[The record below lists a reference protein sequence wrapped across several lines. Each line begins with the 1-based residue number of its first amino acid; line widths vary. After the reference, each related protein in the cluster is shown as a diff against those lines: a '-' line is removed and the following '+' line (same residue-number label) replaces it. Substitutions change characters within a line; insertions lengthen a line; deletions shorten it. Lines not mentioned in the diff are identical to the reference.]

1 MSPSIAPPVAPVIQP
16 MTPPAVAPV
25 TPPLGPEASKPMTI
39 DFPRPAAAEVRPAV
53 PTDRAATTS
62 FDVDLHEVKTGD
74 SYESICRE
82 FYSDVKYAPA
92 LRTFNSNR
100 ALQAKD
106 RVEVPPIHVLKPSS
120 AITLPSGEQGLVV
133 SDGERRAAVAQFMR
147 G

>member
-1 MSPSIAPPVAPVIQP
+1 SIAPVIVP
-16 MTPPAVAPV
+16 TMPTTPPAVAPV
-25 TPPLGPEASKPMTI
+25 TLPLGPEVTKPATS

-82 FYSDVKYAPA
+82 FYSDVKYATA

-100 ALQAKD
+100 VLQAKE
-106 RVEVPPIHVLKPSS
+106 RVEVPPIHVLKKRYPQLLS
-120 AITLPSGEQGLVV
+120 AVV
-133 SDGERRAAVAQFMR
+133 PAGAIGR
-147 G
+147 